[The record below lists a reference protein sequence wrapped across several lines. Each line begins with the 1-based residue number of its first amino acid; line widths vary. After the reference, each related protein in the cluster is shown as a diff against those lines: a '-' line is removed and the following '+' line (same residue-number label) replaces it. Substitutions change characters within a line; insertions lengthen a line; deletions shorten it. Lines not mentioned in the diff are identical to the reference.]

1 MSDQPRAGLPIGF
14 RISFDPDARQFGP
27 HTLYGG
33 SPARVLRLSPAGA
46 RACEQLRAEPVGSA
60 ATASIARRLTDVG
73 VAHPVPPELVLAPDV
88 TVVIPAHDRL
98 ELLERCLNAVGA
110 RFAVL
115 VVDDGSADRAG
126 MAAVVE
132 RAGAQLVRR
141 AVNGGPA
148 AARNSGLALVQTEFV
163 ALLDSDCVPPPGW
176 IEKLA
181 GHFADPLVAA
191 VAPRVIAT
199 AGDTSAG
206 RYGAAGSSL
215 DLGGRPAIV
224 RAGTRVSYVPTA
236 ALLVRRSALA
246 ELAALP
252 TANSAESGTFDPA
265 LRFGEDVDL
274 VWRLIAAGWIVR
286 YDPTVAVPHQEP
298 QSWPAL
304 LARRYAYGTSAAP
317 LARRHPASLAPAV
330 LPAWPSA
337 AVFALLA
344 RRPILA
350 ASGVLAYWLSVR
362 TRLAAAGLPPAQ
374 IRSTVLG
381 TTRLTWFGVGRYG
394 TQFAS
399 PLLALG
405 LLARPRGH
413 GHGHGHGQHGRRGRR
428 AAILALALSGPIAA
442 YRDRR
447 PAMGPAAFTLARL
460 ADDAAYGAG
469 VLRGCLAAR
478 TVAPLTPRVV
488 LRPFGKPR

>member
-46 RACEQLRAEPVGSA
+46 RACEQLRAEPVDSA

-98 ELLERCLNAVGA
+98 DLLERCLDAVGA

-132 RAGAQLVRR
+132 RTGAQLVRR

-148 AARNSGLALVQTEFV
+148 AARNSGLALVRTELV
-163 ALLDSDCVPPPGW
+163 ALLDSDCEPPPRW

-191 VAPRVIAT
+191 VAPRVIPT
-199 AGDTSAG
+199 ASDTSAG

-236 ALLVRRSALA
+236 ALLVRRSVLA
-246 ELAALP
+246 EL
-252 TANSAESGTFDPA
+252 SMEDSSGSGTFDPA
-265 LRFGEDVDL
+265 SRFGEDVDL

-317 LARRHPASLAPAV
+317 LARRHPDSLAPAV

-337 AVFALLA
+337 AVLALLA

-362 TRLAAAGLPPAQ
+362 PRLAAAGLPPAQ
-374 IRSTVLG
+374 IRSTVLD

-413 GHGHGHGQHGRRGRR
+413 GHGQHRRGPHPGRRT
-428 AAILALALSGPIAA
+428 AILALALSGPIAA

-447 PAMGPAAFTLARL
+447 PAMGPPAFTLARL

-469 VLRGCLAAR
+469 VLRGCLAER